1 MRCNGMLWNVRGGLM
16 FEMRDGRSGGRDGWM
31 DGWLIGKFLDFVS
44 ERESVSHRI
53 ISYHI
58 VI

>member
-1 MRCNGMLWNVRGGLM
+1 MC
-16 FEMRDGRSGGRDGWM
+16 EMRDGRSGGRDGWM
-31 DGWLIGKFLDFVS
+31 VGKFLDFVS

-58 VI
+58 ISLFDNSE